1 MDYGVWRKSWIE
13 AQFEYTV
20 SGKLSNAFSCEVLL
34 RDFTIIIT
42 TRPSFTEAFLGT
54 SELVEDDKEEDE
66 EEEDKEVE
74 ESLDSNIESEDAED
88 EGPTVEDEEPAAR
101 DEGLVAGDE
110 GPSMRVESLGLG
122 GDEAVPE
129 VQQQAALFVKIAV
142 GEPLRLGYG
151 SVPEPKRPERVSA
164 LRQPTLTT

>member
-74 ESLDSNIESEDAED
+74 ESLDSNIESE
-88 EGPTVEDEEPAAR
+88 V
-101 DEGLVAGDE
+101 
-110 GPSMRVESLGLG
+110 LGLG

-164 LRQPTLTT
+164 LRQPTLTSIIA

>member
-66 EEEDKEVE
+66 EEEDKE
-74 ESLDSNIESEDAED
+74 
-88 EGPTVEDEEPAAR
+88 
-101 DEGLVAGDE
+101 
-110 GPSMRVESLGLG
+110 

-164 LRQPTLTT
+164 LRQPTLTSIIA